1 MHADDSNVLL
11 HCRMTAKGVCLK
23 HFPNSGSLCCV
34 ELSIFS
40 FRFSP
45 FTPIC
50 ACKEVDRNKVE
61 DSQKSPKKAPSGT
74 KEL

>member
-11 HCRMTAKGVCLK
+11 HCRMTSKGVCLK
-23 HFPNSGSLCCV
+23 HFPNSGSLCHV
-34 ELSIFS
+34 ELS
-40 FRFSP
+40 FSP

-50 ACKEVDRNKVE
+50 ACKDKVE